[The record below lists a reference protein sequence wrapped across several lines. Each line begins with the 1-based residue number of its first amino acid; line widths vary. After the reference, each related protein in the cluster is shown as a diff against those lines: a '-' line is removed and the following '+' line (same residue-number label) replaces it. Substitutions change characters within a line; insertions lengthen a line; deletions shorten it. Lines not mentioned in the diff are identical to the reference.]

1 MTVFSGFVV
10 DGAGEKAMRTFCD
23 FLNKRMEDNFFRCE
37 YESIQPEVDIIR
49 AIVEARQLKHIT
61 KKSYLA
67 FCIFGMVLFL
77 MHPSSTL
84 AAVNNLDDN
93 PNYPATY
100 YHANYREYVDLSSCA
115 WDDALDDYDVYS
127 TGYIALTFTP
137 EGESRRYLTRSF
149 RQVKDGSEP
158 PQFYNAHTQEWITI
172 PVYDRNE
179 IRQYKQDNGYLGY
192 IEHYHAYAYFM
203 FKAVYKET
211 RGVEYPDNLEGEIP

>member
-1 MTVFSGFVV
+1 MCYEVTIFVSCLL
-10 DGAGEKAMRTFCD
+10 AM
-23 FLNKRMEDNFFRCE
+23 
-37 YESIQPEVDIIR
+37 
-49 AIVEARQLKHIT
+49 A
-61 KKSYLA
+61 
-67 FCIFGMVLFL
+67 LFL
-77 MHPSSTL
+77 IHPPATIV
-84 AAVNNLDDN
+84 AMNNLDDN

-115 WDDALDDYDVYS
+115 WDDTLNDYDVY
-127 TGYIALTFTP
+127 TAGYIAYTFSP

-179 IRQYKQDNGYLGY
+179 IRQYKMDKGYLGY
-192 IEHYHAYAYFM
+192 IEHYHAYEYFM
-203 FKAVYKET
+203 FKAVYKKT

>member
-1 MTVFSGFVV
+1 MAAVN
-10 DGAGEKAMRTFCD
+10 KAF
-23 FLNKRMEDNFFRCE
+23 
-37 YESIQPEVDIIR
+37 
-49 AIVEARQLKHIT
+49 
-61 KKSYLA
+61 SYLIVI
-67 FCIFGMVLFL
+67 IFAVGLL
-77 MHPSSTL
+77 SINPSGTL
-84 AAVNNLDDN
+84 AAVHFMDDD

-115 WDDALDDYDVYS
+115 WDDTLDDYDVYS
-127 TGYIALTFTP
+127 AGYIAYTFSP

-179 IRQYKQDNGYLGY
+179 IQQYKKYKGYLGY
-192 IEHYHAYAYFM
+192 IERYHAFEYFM

-211 RGVEYPDNLEGEIP
+211 RGEEYPDNLEGDVP

>member
-1 MTVFSGFVV
+1 MIWSVNAMKTRFS
-10 DGAGEKAMRTFCD
+10 
-23 FLNKRMEDNFFRCE
+23 
-37 YESIQPEVDIIR
+37 YS
-49 AIVEARQLKHIT
+49 
-61 KKSYLA
+61 A
-67 FCIFGMVLFL
+67 FCIFVMVLFL
-77 MHPSSTL
+77 MHPSGAL
-84 AAVNNLDDN
+84 AAVNNLDNN

-115 WDDALDDYDVYS
+115 WDDTLDDYDVYS
-127 TGYIALTFTP
+127 TDYIAFTFSP

-179 IRQYKQDNGYLGY
+179 IRQYKMDNGYLGY

>member
-1 MTVFSGFVV
+1 MIWSVN
-10 DGAGEKAMRTFCD
+10 AMKTRF
-23 FLNKRMEDNFFRCE
+23 
-37 YESIQPEVDIIR
+37 
-49 AIVEARQLKHIT
+49 
-61 KKSYLA
+61 SYLA
-67 FCIFGMVLFL
+67 VSIFTMALFL
-77 MHPSSTL
+77 MHPSTTL

-115 WDDALDDYDVYS
+115 WDDTLDDYDVYS
-127 TGYIALTFTP
+127 AGYIAYTFSP

-158 PQFYNAHTQEWITI
+158 PQFYNANTQEWITI

-179 IRQYKQDNGYLGY
+179 IRQYKMDNGYLGY

>member
-1 MTVFSGFVV
+1 MVGVYTIWSVN
-10 DGAGEKAMRTFCD
+10 AMKTR
-23 FLNKRMEDNFFRCE
+23 
-37 YESIQPEVDIIR
+37 V
-49 AIVEARQLKHIT
+49 
-61 KKSYLA
+61 SYLA
-67 FCIFGMVLFL
+67 LCLLAMALFL
-77 MHPSSTL
+77 MHPSGAL
-84 AAVNNLDDN
+84 AAVNHLDDN

-115 WDDALDDYDVYS
+115 WDDTLDDYDVYS
-127 TGYIALTFTP
+127 AGYIAYTFSP

-149 RQVKDGSEP
+149 RQVKDGSKP
-158 PQFYNAHTQEWITI
+158 PQFYNAHTREWITI

-179 IRQYKQDNGYLGY
+179 IRRYKQENGYLGY